1 MKENYCRKTKYLN
14 HYSLRLLIGSLC
26 LTLPTL
32 SAIILL
38 IVWESFDFI
47 WVPILFGI
55 LGWFLILPSTY
66 ALVHPSKERLA
77 VDALSMGF
85 VAMLCLCSVVIS
97 SKWPAL
103 IQILDSKTPQTIGE
117 RAEQLG
123 LKERGIPPEY
133 LEQLHLRMEELSLAS
148 QEEKLQEEDNP

>member
-1 MKENYCRKTKYLN
+1 MNYN
-14 HYSLRLLIGSLC
+14 SLRLLIGSLC

-32 SAIILL
+32 SAIVILIL
-38 IVWESFDFI
+38 WESFDFL

-66 ALVHPSKERLA
+66 ALTYPSRERVA

-85 VAMLCLCSVVIS
+85 VAMLCLFSVVIS

-103 IQILDSKTPQTIGE
+103 IQVLDLKNPQIGGA
-117 RAEQLG
+117 RAEQFDPQ
-123 LKERGIPPEY
+123 ERGIPPEY
-133 LEQLHLRMEELSLAS
+133 LEQLRLRMEELSLAS
-148 QEEKLQEEDNP
+148 QEEKLQEEDDNP